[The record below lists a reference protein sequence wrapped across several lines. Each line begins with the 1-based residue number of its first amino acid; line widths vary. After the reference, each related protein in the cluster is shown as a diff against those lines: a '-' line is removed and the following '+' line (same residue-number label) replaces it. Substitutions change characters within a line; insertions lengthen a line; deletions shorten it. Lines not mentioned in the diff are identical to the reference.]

1 MFKATFLG
9 HQGWLFRTSTT
20 TVLLDP
26 LLTERFGHGGALGRM
41 FPPRQLDVAAFPPVD
56 AVILTH
62 EHDDHFDVPSLH
74 RLSRSIPVHL
84 SVRSSSSAHALLQR
98 MGFTVRPLLP
108 DHELAIGDLRYRTF
122 VAEGIGA
129 AGSDEWDV
137 FPFVLRDSQ
146 GHGSFVSS
154 IDVGLPERMLE
165 QLPALAPRPGVWAV
179 ANNATSVAFQGLD
192 SAITTG
198 DDTPALARVL
208 ERRHAQL
215 VAAGWTPRVTAIC
228 GAGWSFPEERA
239 WIDAHAFP
247 IDSERLGEVL
257 GEALGERLPESSVV
271 APAPGTTFEL
281 REGEVVA
288 TLGAEP
294 FLAALPR
301 EHWPSRAHEPHAS
314 RPREYEPACG
324 RRSLGTG
331 QLPALLDRLGDY
343 ARYLYGTPLFRSLCS
358 LPLTLDGRAC
368 AWGFSLLDDDNPRC
382 LLHDPSGSRFVV
394 HEGIDAQRGLLSGIE
409 LWGTDLLAFLNGEL
423 GPTGLCYAGRLRVW
437 NHRPELLR
445 VSPHDLW
452 RFGHPLRRPEATAS
466 LYERLLTAEPRQV
479 PRVPGR
485 RRDPRE

>member
-165 QLPALAPRPGVWAV
+165 QLPALAPRPAELARLAADTFAEGCVGETIAALVAHRAASRCTDPEVRRCLEVIADDEARHAALAWSTIAWARHEGGASVDERLREV
-179 ANNATSVAFQGLD
+179 AQRLRAASVRSLPPADPEASSLAVHGRLDARAQAQAARDGWDELIGPMLD
-192 SAITTG
+192 S
-198 DDTPALARVL
+198 LL
-208 ERRHAQL
+208 
-215 VAAGWTPRVTAIC
+215 
-228 GAGWSFPEERA
+228 
-239 WIDAHAFP
+239 
-247 IDSERLGEVL
+247 
-257 GEALGERLPESSVV
+257 
-271 APAPGTTFEL
+271 
-281 REGEVVA
+281 
-288 TLGAEP
+288 AEP
-294 FLAALPR
+294 
-301 EHWPSRAHEPHAS
+301 AHDGAS
-314 RPREYEPACG
+314 MGA
-324 RRSLGTG
+324 
-331 QLPALLDRLGDY
+331 
-343 ARYLYGTPLFRSLCS
+343 
-358 LPLTLDGRAC
+358 
-368 AWGFSLLDDDNPRC
+368 
-382 LLHDPSGSRFVV
+382 
-394 HEGIDAQRGLLSGIE
+394 
-409 LWGTDLLAFLNGEL
+409 
-423 GPTGLCYAGRLRVW
+423 
-437 NHRPELLR
+437 
-445 VSPHDLW
+445 
-452 RFGHPLRRPEATAS
+452 
-466 LYERLLTAEPRQV
+466 
-479 PRVPGR
+479 
-485 RRDPRE
+485 

>member
-1 MFKATFLG
+1 M
-9 HQGWLFRTSTT
+9 
-20 TVLLDP
+20 
-26 LLTERFGHGGALGRM
+26 
-41 FPPRQLDVAAFPPVD
+41 
-56 AVILTH
+56 
-62 EHDDHFDVPSLH
+62 
-74 RLSRSIPVHL
+74 
-84 SVRSSSSAHALLQR
+84 
-98 MGFTVRPLLP
+98 
-108 DHELAIGDLRYRTF
+108 
-122 VAEGIGA
+122 
-129 AGSDEWDV
+129 
-137 FPFVLRDSQ
+137 
-146 GHGSFVSS
+146 
-154 IDVGLPERMLE
+154 
-165 QLPALAPRPGVWAV
+165 
-179 ANNATSVAFQGLD
+179 
-192 SAITTG
+192 
-198 DDTPALARVL
+198 
-208 ERRHAQL
+208 
-215 VAAGWTPRVTAIC
+215 
-228 GAGWSFPEERA
+228 
-239 WIDAHAFP
+239 
-247 IDSERLGEVL
+247 L